1 VRYVNKAIMA
11 IAILAVIIGAV
22 AGVAVTA
29 QVAITV
35 STDKDVYRPG
45 EVVVITGTAPAN
57 SYISIT
63 VTGPKGDVDFKIV
76 KSDANGVY
84 RYEMVLPPTIPYGEK
99 WAFGEYTV
107 KAQISTY
114 TATTTF
120 RLAPLATVTGVVVD
134 ESNNPVAGAEISV
147 VETGTT
153 THTDA
158 SGCFQ
163 LYLSEGTY
171 TIRVSKA
178 GFISREITVE
188 AKVGIND
195 VGTIQ
200 LISIESI
207 VTSLQTSIDKLNTA
221 ISDLSSKVEDL
232 SSKLETI
239 SGKVEEIGTTVAE
252 LSALSS
258 TVKEL
263 ETKVKE
269 LTDELSGLSS
279 ELSKLKDTVDSVS
292 SDLGTIT
299 GDVSTLKAKV
309 DELSSKISD
318 LESKLGT
325 LESSLKSVEG
335 KASSNADEIS
345 KLKSVVDDLK
355 SRIKT
360 LEGLTSTINSLQGTI
375 GSLQKSIENFQK
387 TVEDLTKKA
396 SAASDQASAIA
407 GQLPVLYA
415 ISVIGLII
423 ALVAVFLVYRKIS
436 G

>member
-1 VRYVNKAIMA
+1 MRYISKVLPALLAIMVVVGSITFAQGAA
-11 IAILAVIIGAV
+11 IS
-22 AGVAVTA
+22 VT
-29 QVAITV
+29 
-35 STDKDVYRPG
+35 TDKEIYRPG
-45 EVVVITGTAPAN
+45 ETVVISGTAPAN
-57 SYISIT
+57 TYVSISVISPSG
-63 VTGPKGDVDFKIV
+63 VEVDFKIV
-76 KSDANGVY
+76 KSDATGTY
-84 RYEMVLPPTIPYGEK
+84 RYEMKLPEAVPYGE
-99 WAFGEYTV
+99 WTYGEYTV
-107 KAQISTY
+107 KAQVGTR

-120 RLAPLATVTGVVVD
+120 KLAPLATIVGTVVD
-134 ESNNPVAGAEISV
+134 ETNTPIAGAEV
-147 VETGTT
+147 VIKELGVSSK
-153 THTDA
+153 TDA
-158 SGCFQ
+158 SGRFT
-163 LYLSEGTY
+163 LYVDTGSY
-171 TIRVSKA
+171 TLRISKA
-178 GFISREITVE
+178 GFVSREIKVD
-188 AKVGIND
+188 AKIGVND

-200 LISIESI
+200 LVSIETI
-207 VTSLQTSIDKLNTA
+207 VRSLQSSIDSLKGTVE
-221 ISDLSSKVEDL
+221 DLSKKVEDL
-232 SSKLETI
+232 TTELGDVSSKV
-239 SGKVEEIGTTVAE
+239 KEIGTTVAE

-269 LTDELSGLSS
+269 LADELSGLSS
-279 ELSKLKDTVDSVS
+279 ELSKLKDTVGSVS

-345 KLKSVVDDLK
+345 KLKSTIDDLK
-355 SRIKT
+355 ARIKT